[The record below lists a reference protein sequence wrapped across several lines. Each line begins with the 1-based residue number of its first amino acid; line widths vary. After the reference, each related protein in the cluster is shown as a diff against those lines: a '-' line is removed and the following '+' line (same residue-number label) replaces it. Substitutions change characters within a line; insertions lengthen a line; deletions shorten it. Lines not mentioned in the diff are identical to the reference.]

1 MSNLAE
7 ALNRIKNW
15 QEQNGYQAASKLLP
29 GLNHTEIQELSKDLP
44 IELPTEVYELYQW
57 RNGSSDDSWY
67 FPLQKAVAK
76 YLRKVQ
82 YYDISWMTDLI
93 RDPDGSN
100 WFQIFVNGIEDEHE
114 GYIVI
119 CENGKDYSILF
130 LDFKG
135 GDYLITKK
143 YTSLTSM
150 MMTIAECRENG
161 ISEQDREGYI
171 IWHKYNKG
179 VDPVKKVGLNLYGH

>member
-1 MSNLAE
+1 MSSLTE
-7 ALNRIKNW
+7 ALNSIKNW

-29 GLNHTEIQELSKDLP
+29 GLSHSEIQELSKDLP
-44 IELPTEVYELYQW
+44 IQLPTEVYELYQW

-76 YLRKVQ
+76 YLKKVQ

-93 RDPDGSN
+93 RDPNGPN
-100 WFQIFVNGIEDEHE
+100 WFQVFVDGLEDEQE

-135 GDYLITKK
+135 GDYLITRK

-171 IWHKYNKG
+171 IWRKYNEG
-179 VDPVKKVGLNLYGH
+179 VDPIQKLGLNFYGY